1 VGHGGEKYIAFTG
14 SISIFILLANLLSVF
29 PAFSAPTAFVYVPLA
44 CASLTFIYFNWQGVK
59 HHGVGHYLLTFAGSP
74 KNAADYALA
83 FLLFPVELIST
94 AARLLSLTVRLWAN
108 IFASDMLYT
117 IFLSLLVKLTFF
129 AWGKFAVL
137 GAVLAIL
144 PIAVPMAFIGLHIF
158 VAIIQ
163 AYVFYSAAID
173 LPGHCHGGRT
183 LRVLL
188 CRFSVRPVA
197 GADPGTTSWRNF
209 KEARMKKLAVVL
221 MMFGGGRAVGACC
234 VCTRS
239 WSKRRIRAHRITRDC
254 GWPGYGARGHSVERL
269 VRAGLLQPL
278 AKAWRAIPAQAGRFA
293 PR

>member
-1 VGHGGEKYIAFTG
+1 MEEHVSPITQWFNHIFAPIALWLLHALHIQPKDYDTPIPEYVVMSLLVLVICTILAVIVRARLSVERPGALQQGAELLLTNPLGFGIKDLLEENVAHGGDKFIAFTG
-14 SISIFILLANLLSVF
+14 SISIFILLSNLLSVF
-29 PAFSAPTAFVYVPLA
+29 PAFSAPTAAVYVPLA
-44 CASLTFIYFNWQGVK
+44 CASLTFIYFNWQGVR

-163 AYVFYSAAID
+163 AYVFTV
-173 LPGHCHGGRT
+173 LPSIYLGIAT
-183 LRVLL
+183 
-188 CRFSVRPVA
+188 
-197 GADPGTTSWRNF
+197 AD
-209 KEARMKKLAVVL
+209 E
-221 MMFGGGRAVGACC
+221 
-234 VCTRS
+234 
-239 WSKRRIRAHRITRDC
+239 H
-254 GWPGYGARGHSVERL
+254 
-269 VRAGLLQPL
+269 
-278 AKAWRAIPAQAGRFA
+278 
-293 PR
+293 